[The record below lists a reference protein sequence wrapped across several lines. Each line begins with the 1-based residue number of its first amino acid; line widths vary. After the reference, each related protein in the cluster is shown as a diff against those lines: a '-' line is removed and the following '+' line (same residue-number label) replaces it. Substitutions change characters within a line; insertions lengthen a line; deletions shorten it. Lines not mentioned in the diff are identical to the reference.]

1 MKRVKN
7 KEKALIV
14 QDSKYY
20 TPRNPYFKSGKE
32 NNRAKRIEW
41 EHVMPAHNFGKH
53 LSC

>member
-32 NNRAKRIEW
+32 NDRAKRVE
-41 EHVMPAHNFGKH
+41 
-53 LSC
+53 CTC